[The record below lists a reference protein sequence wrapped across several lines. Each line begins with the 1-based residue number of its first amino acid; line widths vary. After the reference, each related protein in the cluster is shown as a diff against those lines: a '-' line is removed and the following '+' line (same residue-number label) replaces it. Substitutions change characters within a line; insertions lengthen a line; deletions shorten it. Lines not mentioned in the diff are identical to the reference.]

1 MLHFHR
7 ATYFEMST
15 RDRVRAPFRLHC
27 MKRFAK
33 EDLAELRRLML
44 PVRDA
49 AERM

>member
-1 MLHFHR
+1 
-7 ATYFEMST
+7 
-15 RDRVRAPFRLHC
+15 